1 MNPSRE
7 YLQHCSIQTGYQIG
21 PIEKV
26 VRLGEMAGDIARHPF
41 LGKALVLKG
50 GTVLNLCFG
59 PPKRLSVDLDF
70 NYIGSLERAKMEED
84 RPRVEKAISE
94 LSKRRGY
101 RAQKSADAHA
111 GRKLYLSY
119 RSVMGQ
125 DDRIEVDL
133 NYIFRLP
140 LAEPEVREMWQPGEL
155 DRPNVRV
162 VGLEELIV
170 GKLLALL
177 DRGAARDIWDVANFS
192 AETTGMLHSRQ
203 FRRQFIA
210 LSAILDHP
218 LPTYTKERLKSIL
231 TDRAVSEHLAPMLAT
246 RELPRSIE
254 IVDRA
259 WGALQRLL
267 TLEPNEKEYIAA
279 IGSGD
284 LRPQLLFTE
293 DSEEFKRIAEHPAIL
308 WKVANVRNYLRGQ
321 TKKHPGSPS
330 HHGASEGGAEDEDNH
345 SCREGCQEFLE

>member
-7 YLQHCSIQTGYQIG
+7 YLQHCSTQTGYQIG
-21 PIEKV
+21 PLEKV
-26 VRLGEMAGDIARHPF
+26 VRLGEMAEDIGRHPF
-41 LGKALVLKG
+41 LGKVLVLKG

-70 NYIGSLERAKMEED
+70 NYIGSLERAKMLED

-101 RAQKSADAHA
+101 RAQRSADAHA
-111 GRKLYLSY
+111 GRKIYLNY

-133 NYIFRLP
+133 NHIFRLP
-140 LAEPEVREMWQPGEL
+140 LTEPELREMWQPGEL

-162 VGLEELIV
+162 VGLEELLV

-192 AETTGMLHSRQ
+192 AETTEMLHSRQ
-203 FRRQFIA
+203 FRRHFIA

-218 LPTYTKERLKSIL
+218 LPTYTKERLKGIL

-246 RELPRSIE
+246 REPPRSIE
-254 IVDRA
+254 IVGRA
-259 WGALQRLL
+259 WGVVQRLL
-267 TLEPNEKEYIAA
+267 ALDPNEKEYIAA
-279 IGSGD
+279 IQGGE
-284 LRPQLLFTE
+284 LRPQLLFA
-293 DSEEFKRIAEHPAIL
+293 DGSETFKRIAEHPAIL
-308 WKVANVRNYLRGQ
+308 WKVANVRNYLRRQ
-321 TKKHPGSPS
+321 SEKHPGDPS
-330 HHGASEGGAEDEDNH
+330 HRGTSEGGSE
-345 SCREGCQEFLE
+345 S

>member
-7 YLQHCSIQTGYQIG
+7 YLQYCSTQTGYQIG
-21 PIEKV
+21 PLEKV
-26 VRLGEMAGDIARHPF
+26 VRLGEMAEDMARHPF

-50 GTVLNLCFG
+50 GTALNLCFG

-70 NYIGSLERAKMEED
+70 NYIGSLERAKMLED
-84 RPRVEKAISE
+84 RPRVEKAIFE

-101 RAQKSADAHA
+101 RAQRSADAHA
-111 GRKLYLSY
+111 GRKIYLSY
-119 RSVMGQ
+119 RSVMGH
-125 DDRIEVDL
+125 DDRIEVDI

-140 LAEPEVREMWQPGEL
+140 IAEPEVREMWQPGEI

-162 VGLEELIV
+162 VGLEELIL
-170 GKLLALL
+170 G
-177 DRGAARDIWDVANFS
+177 RGAARDIWDVANFS

-231 TDRAVSEHLAPMLAT
+231 TDRSVSEHLAPMLAT
-246 RELPRSIE
+246 RELPRSID
-254 IVDRA
+254 IVDHA
-259 WGALQRLL
+259 WGAVQRLL

-279 IGSGD
+279 IQSGE

-293 DSEEFKRIAEHPAIL
+293 GSEEFKRIAEHPAIL
-308 WKVANVRNYLRGQ
+308 WKVANVRNYLRRQ
-321 TKKHPGSPS
+321 TKKHP
-330 HHGASEGGAEDEDNH
+330 D
-345 SCREGCQEFLE
+345 